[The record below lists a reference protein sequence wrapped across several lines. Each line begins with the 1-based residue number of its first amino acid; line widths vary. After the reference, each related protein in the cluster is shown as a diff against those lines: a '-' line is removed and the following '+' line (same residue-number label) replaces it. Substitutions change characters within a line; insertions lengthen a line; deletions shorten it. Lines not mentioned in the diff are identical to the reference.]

1 MGLRSP
7 RINGTASGNVIL
19 TDLEV
24 DGTTIVVDET
34 NDRVGIG
41 TASPGVQLEVQ
52 DTTTSSANT
61 GGALR
66 LSANDGAVMGDSH
79 RLGVIEFTGAE
90 DASNTQTVGAR
101 IEALT
106 DASWT
111 NVENGAALYF
121 YTTDGD
127 ASQTNVLKLDSNKK
141 ATFAGAVQLSSTTTA
156 LTLQNTTSENS
167 DGGCES
173 KIIFEDHGD
182 NALGQIEVSHS
193 GSSDDEKGKLILST
207 NNDSGL
213 QAALTIDDTQAAVF
227 AGSVITAK
235 DIQIESAPA
244 DTVYSGVTANFVAGE
259 DLEDGEC
266 VYLKSDGKMWKA
278 VATAVATA
286 RCVAMCCVDTA
297 ADASGPFLLQGF
309 LRADT
314 NFPTWTVGGALYTP
328 EAETSAKNVPEQA
341 APADS
346 GDFVQVIGFAMDA
359 NTVYFDPGST
369 IVEIA

>member
-1 MGLRSP
+1 VGDFYNRGGGAQTVTTL
-7 RINGTASGNVIL
+7 TAD
-19 TDLEV
+19 DLEV
-24 DGTTIVVDET
+24 DSGTLSVDQT
-34 NDRVGIG
+34 NNRIGIG
-41 TASPGVQLEVQ
+41 TIAPGTQLQ
-52 DTTTSSANT
+52 
-61 GGALR
+61 
-66 LSANDGAVMGDSH
+66 
-79 RLGVIEFTGAE
+79 
-90 DASNTQTVGAR
+90 
-101 IEALT
+101 
-106 DASWT
+106 
-111 NVENGAALYF
+111 VEGAAPYI
-121 YTTDGD
+121 T
-127 ASQTNVLKLDSNKK
+127 LKND
-141 ATFAGAVQLSSTTTA
+141 
-156 LTLQNTTSENS
+156 TSENTA
-167 DGGCES
+167 GGCES
-173 KIIFEDHGD
+173 KILFEDHAD
-182 NALGQIEVSHS
+182 AALAQIEGSHS
-193 GSSDDEKGKLILST
+193 GSSDDTKGKLILST
-207 NNDSGL
+207 HTGSAL
-213 QAALTIDDTQAAVF
+213 TTALTIDDTQAAVF

-297 ADASGPFLLQGF
+297 TDASGPFLLQGF

-328 EAETSAKNVPEQA
+328 EAETSAKNVPEQT